1 MTRKNDRSD
10 IMFRGG
16 KYVAGLWLGAV
27 IAAYG
32 VACALLY
39 FLTGE
44 VLVPQK
50 SGARLLSLGEIADGL
65 ETLADNVRMGQDE

>member
-1 MTRKNDRSD
+1 
-10 IMFRGG
+10 MFRGG

-32 VACALLY
+32 VACAMLY

-44 VLVPQK
+44 ILVPEK
-50 SGARLLSLGEIADGL
+50 RGARLLSLGEIAGGL
-65 ETLADNVRMGQDE
+65 ETLADKVRMEQDE